1 MSKEYKIHFARQVQE
16 MYNCRIIIN
25 EEEPYCLFCVS
36 DIGVILEIKNIRTT
50 VLNYEKIVVKINSK
64 GGKQNTTFI
73 TYDDLIKLLVKSRK
87 PNVVDFCNKLNLD
100 ITSKIYTCI
109 EADTLKCIIDAFQ
122 GEEMLSQYKINSY
135 LVDLYF
141 PKYKL
146 IIECDECQHKLIS
159 NIEKDLLR
167 ETQIKEVINDCVFI
181 RYDPTARDFN
191 IFKVINKIYQI
202 LK

>member
-1 MSKEYKIHFARQVQE
+1 
-16 MYNCRIIIN
+16 
-25 EEEPYCLFCVS
+25 
-36 DIGVILEIKNIRTT
+36 
-50 VLNYEKIVVKINSK
+50 
-64 GGKQNTTFI
+64 
-73 TYDDLIKLLVKSRK
+73 
-87 PNVVDFCNKLNLD
+87 
-100 ITSKIYTCI
+100 
-109 EADTLKCIIDAFQ
+109 
-122 GEEMLSQYKINSY
+122 MLSQYKINSY

-181 RYDPTARDFN
+181 RYDPTACDFN